1 MPIPNK
7 NKDEDKN
14 KFMQR
19 CMSDEVMKK
28 EFPDQDRRTA
38 VCMSKAI
45 EDLSPVEALD
55 FSATYGK
62 KKFKYRNPKT
72 NEYFYYDRRG
82 IYKKDGITL
91 VPDFDED
98 DE

>member
-1 MPIPNK
+1 MSIPTK

-14 KFMQR
+14 DFMQR
-19 CMSDEVMKK
+19 CMGDEVMKK
-28 EFPDQDRRTA
+28 EYPDQDQRTA
-38 VCMSKAI
+38 ICMSKAI
-45 EDLSPVEALD
+45 DGLSQVEALD
-55 FSATYGK
+55 FCATYGK

>member
-1 MPIPNK
+1 MPIPSK

-14 KFMQR
+14 DFMQR

-28 EFPDQDRRTA
+28 EFPDQERRTA

-45 EDLSPVEALD
+45 EGLDRLEALD
-55 FSATYGK
+55 FTSTYGK

-72 NEYFYYDRRG
+72 NEFFYFDRRG
-82 IYKKDGITL
+82 VYKKDGITL
-91 VPDFDED
+91 VPDFDEED
-98 DE
+98 